1 LRVDHAQNFV
11 LVLVV
16 VLVVVLEV
24 GFCVV
29 ELTPK
34 RHSAEEHCWAEPTAI
49 SSRTRTRTIAELP
62 APRVPKSL
70 SPRRPFGPKPPHLTG
85 LRITPVKGCLKSQSR
100 LDKSKPQTMF
110 IRTHLPEAPPVNKSD
125 ELVLKPNYNQP
136 LINPLHP
143 MATKSI
149 PEGYHSITPSFC
161 VDGAQEFINFLK
173 EVFAAQ
179 DRFKMDGPGGK
190 VMHAE
195 LSIGDSAVMVSDV
208 MPQWPAKSNSLYV
221 YVDDV
226 DATYRRALK
235 AGATSVRT
243 PENAFYGDR
252 TSAVQDPFGNMWG
265 IATHVE
271 DVPPDEMQK
280 RAEAFQKQFANA
292 S

>member
-1 LRVDHAQNFV
+1 
-11 LVLVV
+11 
-16 VLVVVLEV
+16 
-24 GFCVV
+24 
-29 ELTPK
+29 
-34 RHSAEEHCWAEPTAI
+34 
-49 SSRTRTRTIAELP
+49 
-62 APRVPKSL
+62 
-70 SPRRPFGPKPPHLTG
+70 
-85 LRITPVKGCLKSQSR
+85 
-100 LDKSKPQTMF
+100 
-110 IRTHLPEAPPVNKSD
+110 
-125 ELVLKPNYNQP
+125 
-136 LINPLHP
+136 

-161 VDGAQEFINFLK
+161 VDGAQKFINFLK
-173 EVFAAQ
+173 EVFAAE

-195 LSIGDSAVMVSDV
+195 LNIGDSAVMVSDV

-226 DATYRRALK
+226 DATYQRALK
-235 AGATSVRT
+235 AGATSVRA

-252 TSAVQDPFGNMWG
+252 TSAVQDPFGNTWG

-271 DVPPDEMQK
+271 DVPPDEMKK

>member
-1 LRVDHAQNFV
+1 
-11 LVLVV
+11 
-16 VLVVVLEV
+16 
-24 GFCVV
+24 
-29 ELTPK
+29 
-34 RHSAEEHCWAEPTAI
+34 
-49 SSRTRTRTIAELP
+49 
-62 APRVPKSL
+62 
-70 SPRRPFGPKPPHLTG
+70 
-85 LRITPVKGCLKSQSR
+85 
-100 LDKSKPQTMF
+100 
-110 IRTHLPEAPPVNKSD
+110 
-125 ELVLKPNYNQP
+125 
-136 LINPLHP
+136 

-161 VDGAQEFINFLK
+161 VDGAQKFIDFLK

-195 LSIGDSAVMVSDV
+195 LNIGDSAVMVSDV

-226 DATYRRALK
+226 DATYQRALK
-235 AGATSVRT
+235 AGATSVRA

-271 DVPPDEMQK
+271 DVPPDEMEK

>member
-1 LRVDHAQNFV
+1 
-11 LVLVV
+11 
-16 VLVVVLEV
+16 
-24 GFCVV
+24 
-29 ELTPK
+29 
-34 RHSAEEHCWAEPTAI
+34 
-49 SSRTRTRTIAELP
+49 
-62 APRVPKSL
+62 
-70 SPRRPFGPKPPHLTG
+70 
-85 LRITPVKGCLKSQSR
+85 
-100 LDKSKPQTMF
+100 
-110 IRTHLPEAPPVNKSD
+110 
-125 ELVLKPNYNQP
+125 
-136 LINPLHP
+136 

-161 VDGAQEFINFLK
+161 VDGAQKFINFLK

-195 LSIGDSAVMVSDV
+195 LNIGDSAVMVSDV

-226 DATYRRALK
+226 DATYQRALK
-235 AGATSVRT
+235 AGATSVRA

-252 TSAVQDPFGNMWG
+252 TSSVQDPFGNMWG

-271 DVPPDEMQK
+271 DVPPDEMER

>member
-1 LRVDHAQNFV
+1 
-11 LVLVV
+11 
-16 VLVVVLEV
+16 
-24 GFCVV
+24 
-29 ELTPK
+29 
-34 RHSAEEHCWAEPTAI
+34 
-49 SSRTRTRTIAELP
+49 
-62 APRVPKSL
+62 
-70 SPRRPFGPKPPHLTG
+70 
-85 LRITPVKGCLKSQSR
+85 
-100 LDKSKPQTMF
+100 
-110 IRTHLPEAPPVNKSD
+110 
-125 ELVLKPNYNQP
+125 
-136 LINPLHP
+136 

-161 VDGAQEFINFLK
+161 VDGAQKFINFLK

-195 LSIGDSAVMVSDV
+195 LNIGDSAVMVSDV

-226 DATYRRALK
+226 DATYQRALK
-235 AGATSVRT
+235 AGATSVRA

-271 DVPPDEMQK
+271 DVPPEEMKK